1 MESTSIHVLVLLAMR
16 AFDVRPKPTSVPR
29 TLVSTMGCAMIW
41 MGATGVTVC
50 QDLQV
55 S

>member
-29 TLVSTMGCAMIW
+29 TLVSTRGCAMIW

>member
-1 MESTSIHVLVLLAMR
+1 MESTSIHVLVLSAMR
-16 AFDVRPKPTSVPR
+16 AFDARPKPTSVPQ
-29 TLVSTMGCAMIW
+29 TLVSTRGCATIR
-41 MGATGVTVC
+41 MGATDVTVC